1 MTSGMTSRGISMRL
15 IVTSMALQLGAGAAL
30 AQTATTLTPA
40 PDASAAPAEPGK
52 AVRAKKSAVEDSKA
66 ECIGM
71 WDAGTHMTKQE
82 WANTCT
88 RIQTRLEN
96 LRVEDLDVLG
106 TGVRRKP
113 RGKQGS
119 IDPKTRVN

>member
-1 MTSGMTSRGISMRL
+1 MRL
-15 IVTSMALQLGAGAAL
+15 IVLSMVLALGAGAAL
-30 AQTATTLTPA
+30 AQTGTLTPA
-40 PDASAAPAEPGK
+40 PAASAAPAQPGK
-52 AVRAKKSAVEDSKA
+52 APRASKSALEDSKA

-82 WANTCT
+82 WASTCT

-96 LRVEDLDVLG
+96 LRVDDLDILG

-119 IDPKTRVN
+119 IDAKSRVN